1 MREFWALTPREVYQV
16 VQAAQ
21 WRAERAHRR
30 DGWLAWHVAALTRAR
45 RLPELQQMFMSREAR
60 PLHGEEL
67 ERRRREHEEMLER
80 LDLDQINEVMR
91 GR

>member
-1 MREFWALTPREVYQV
+1 
-16 VQAAQ
+16 
-21 WRAERAHRR
+21 
-30 DGWLAWHVAALTRAR
+30 
-45 RLPELQQMFMSREAR
+45 MFMSREAR